1 MKEKNRKWKEAGTAE
16 RFLPNF
22 INEQKERSSLRSVQ
36 MAYIMP
42 KTSKITK
49 IHELPLLHRG

>member
-1 MKEKNRKWKEAGTAE
+1 MKEKKRKWKEVGTAE
-16 RFLPNF
+16 RISPNC
-22 INEQKERSSLRSVQ
+22 INEQKERSLLQSVQ

-42 KTSKITK
+42 KASKITK